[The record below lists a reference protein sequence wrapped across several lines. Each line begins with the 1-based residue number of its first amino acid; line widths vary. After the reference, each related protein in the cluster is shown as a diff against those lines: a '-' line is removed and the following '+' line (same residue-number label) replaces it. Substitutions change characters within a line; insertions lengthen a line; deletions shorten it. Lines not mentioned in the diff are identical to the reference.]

1 MTLRHIDPGSTDWMD
16 AMLEGELHNGKLKP
30 LRKQI
35 DQDALE
41 SEPAA
46 LAANTSQAT
55 ASQVQAKFG
64 THQPPGSR

>member
-1 MTLRHIDPGSTDWMD
+1 MD

-30 LRKQI
+30 LKRQA

-41 SEPAA
+41 SEPAGLSA
-46 LAANTSQAT
+46 DASQAT
-55 ASQVQAKFG
+55 ASQVEAKFG